1 MKRLAFI
8 GISVSLVIA
17 SALVAGTASAGV
29 HKNDCG
35 NLTTSGTPFGWVLS
49 ESYPAVEGQTET
61 LDLCVGNNTA
71 VPLLD
76 ITIDSILPRGIQ
88 TLRNVPAGGNAGW
101 KFKTDLGPTTTLCSF
116 GGDPTV
122 YEGWD
127 LWFRIS
133 GGGYV
138 SWVHA
143 CLPSNTPA

>member
-1 MKRLAFI
+1 
-8 GISVSLVIA
+8 
-17 SALVAGTASAGV
+17 
-29 HKNDCG
+29 
-35 NLTTSGTPFGWVLS
+35 
-49 ESYPAVEGQTET
+49 
-61 LDLCVGNNTA
+61 
-71 VPLLD
+71 LLD
-76 ITIDSILPRGIQ
+76 ITIDSTLPHATQ